1 MSRRD
6 GWCGIAFVIGL
17 LVQGAMVTL
26 PTAAESG
33 ERIKAFYDA
42 NRQVIIAQQ
51 ILGILLLVPFLALR
65 VASTGARCTSASGRG
80 VGYFAQLSSLER
92 LNC

>member
-6 GWCGIAFVIGL
+6 GWCGIAFVI
-17 LVQGAMVTL
+17 QGAMVRL

-65 VASTGARCTSASGRG
+65 VASTGARCTSASGRE
-80 VGYFAQLSSLER
+80 VGYSHSSR
-92 LNC
+92 RWSG